1 MKKKMMLRSPML
13 PLLATLALAACGGQS
28 EAAPAAEG
36 DHPDHAVTAAHD
48 AALAP
53 ADPTEYSLYQ
63 VESKWTDQHGEEREL
78 ESLAGRVQVVAMVY
92 TSCAHACPRL
102 LADMKR
108 IEGEVEQ
115 SDPGRVGFVFVTID
129 PERDTPDRLA
139 TYAHATRLGPDAW
152 TLLTAPEPD
161 TRELAALLGVRYHQ
175 EPDGE
180 YTHSNLITVLDPEGV
195 VVHRQ
200 EGLGADPTATIAA
213 IRKAARAG

>member
-1 MKKKMMLRSPML
+1 MTMKMMTRSLIL
-13 PLLATLALAACGGQS
+13 PLLAALALAACGGQG
-28 EAAPAAEG
+28 EAAPAA
-36 DHPDHAVTAAHD
+36 DVDHAEHAAHD